1 MTGPGISCALF
12 PLYILPLYILPH
24 ILHRFPVPV
33 TAAKG
38 GIGLIWKRW
47 TVMGFKAAYCLKRA
61 TASPLPETK
70 PGSSWS
76 GSSQKRLS
84 GVTFTMGIAFVSK
97 TLPKGITGAGR
108 MITGIYTRQCQDRG
122 KNRPDTAAITLRRG
136 RWISAHT
143 RSLMGTIRL

>member
-1 MTGPGISCALF
+1 M
-12 PLYILPLYILPH
+12 
-24 ILHRFPVPV
+24 
-33 TAAKG
+33 
-38 GIGLIWKRW
+38 
-47 TVMGFKAAYCLKRA
+47 KRA
-61 TASPLPETK
+61 MASYLHVPKTGLRD
-70 PGSSWS
+70 SWS

-108 MITGIYTRQCQDRG
+108 MITGIFTRQCQDRG

-143 RSLMGTIRL
+143 RSRTGTPRW